1 VSGADYSR
9 QRPSATQRIVLRLMR
24 KRAAEIE
31 RSTREWILTC
41 PHCGLERT
49 LWDIGGVRWDTADA
63 ASPNAS
69 ACAARA
75 ASSKATTRSSE
86 GKGDSPLYRPAD
98 RRSRR

>member
-24 KRAAEIE
+24 KRATEIE

-49 LWDIGGVRWDTADA
+49 LWDIGGVRWGH
-63 ASPNAS
+63 
-69 ACAARA
+69 R
-75 ASSKATTRSSE
+75 RR
-86 GKGDSPLYRPAD
+86 GKPERVRMRCPRCQQQGNHPLE
-98 RRSRR
+98 RR

>member
-9 QRPSATQRIVLRLMR
+9 QRPSAIQRIVLRLMR

-49 LWDIGGVRWDTADA
+49 LWDIGGVRWGHRRRGK
-63 ASPNAS
+63 PE
-69 ACAARA
+69 RVR
-75 ASSKATTRSSE
+75 TRCPRCQQQ
-86 GKGDSPLYRPAD
+86 GNHPLE
-98 RRSRR
+98 RR